1 MSKDFNL
8 SYVSPIKEE
17 DDKDKSKVK
26 IKKKDSYYS
35 YDKMEKDA
43 DCIEEYLNILERFA
57 IITNLTPE
65 KYKKAM
71 KKSRKLVKLLR
82 EGKGEKVYDKDRYD
96 EYMARVENHE

>member
-17 DDKDKSKVK
+17 VDKDKSKVK

-65 KYKKAM
+65 K
-71 KKSRKLVKLLR
+71 SRKLVRLLR

-96 EYMARVENHE
+96 EYMMRIENHE

>member
-17 DDKDKSKVK
+17 VDKDKSKVK

-71 KKSRKLVKLLR
+71 KKSRKLVRLLR
-82 EGKGEKVYDKDRYD
+82 EGKGEKVFFSKD
-96 EYMARVENHE
+96 NL